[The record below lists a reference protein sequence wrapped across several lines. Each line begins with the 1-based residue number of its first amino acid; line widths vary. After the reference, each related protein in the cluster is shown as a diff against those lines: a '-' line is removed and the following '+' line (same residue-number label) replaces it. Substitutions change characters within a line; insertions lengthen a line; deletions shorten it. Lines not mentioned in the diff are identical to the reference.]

1 MSERAS
7 ERERGRRREVTHAE
21 NHWAIGLIPTW
32 RGHDRLRQG
41 REMFA
46 CHWQGL
52 FLGHFAL
59 DSRYPRL
66 TLSAKFPRP
75 PKVKS
80 AGERRFSD
88 FTRRECKARTHAS
101 IGTTLRMTPEVGGI
115 GYRRYLTEIKYAS
128 SLLGWSIFTRSI
140 ELLIIIQFYLA
151 PQVREGMSGLWR
163 SFLN

>member
-7 ERERGRRREVTHAE
+7 ERERGRRGEITHAG
-21 NHWAIGLIPTW
+21 NHYGRSDWSRLDVNTIACDRGVKCSPVIGRIVSWSLCT
-32 RGHDRLRQG
+32 RLSLPSINAFD
-41 REMFA
+41 E
-46 CHWQGL
+46 
-52 FLGHFAL
+52 
-59 DSRYPRL
+59 
-66 TLSAKFPRP
+66 KFPL
-75 PKVKS
+75 PKIKS
-80 AGERRFSD
+80 AGERRFVD
-88 FTRRECKARTHAS
+88 FTERECKARTHAS

-151 PQVREGMSGLWR
+151 PQVREGIPGLWR